1 MTKKIFILFITLFS
15 YNLFS
20 AEKITVAVLPFSSAN
35 EEEGDTL
42 ASMFANELSKRK
54 VYRVLTRNSQMEKV
68 MKELNFQRNG
78 LTDENTIIQIGRALN
93 AQYVLA
99 GNISKLG
106 RNNILIV
113 SMINVETFENITG
126 DSKSFRNIE
135 DVIQFVPQIVNEITG
150 TRGRTVVDID
160 IFGDESGKT
169 VVTSGDKAALERVIK
184 KRKGEKYIKDI
195 ETAVLIDINR
205 YISYRWTYQPQYKQG
220 DITRSMNNEITPL
233 MIASAFKYNDILQA
247 LVSAGADLDLKSAK
261 DDKKKIYNTALNY
274 SILSENVEG
283 VSILLNAGASI
294 DNRSDY
300 LHDAIEVNNVN
311 IVKLLV
317 NRGIDVNQI
326 AKEENGTYYYE
337 GRSPLSLA
345 VFKENAEIVKF
356 LLLHDADVNMDEEPI
371 LYTAVNWYDSY
382 KKSSFN
388 IIRLI
393 LDAGANI
400 DVRYSGSTPLIT
412 AIKKGYMDVV
422 KLLIGYGADVNYAD
436 KKGKKPLYYAIN
448 SSKKNEIIK
457 LLVDEGA
464 TE

>member
-1 MTKKIFILFITLFS
+1 MIKKIFILFIALFS

-20 AEKITVAVLPFSSAN
+20 AEKITVAVLPFSSVNGEA
-35 EEEGDTL
+35 EGDTL

-54 VYRVLTRNSQMEKV
+54 VYKVLTRNSQMEKV
-68 MKELNFQRNG
+68 MKELNFQRQG

-135 DVIQFVPQIVNEITG
+135 DIIQFIPQIINEITG

-160 IFGDESGKT
+160 IFGDESYKN
-169 VVTSGDKAALERVIK
+169 VVTSGDRAALERVIK
-184 KRKGEKYIKDI
+184 KRSGEKYIKDI
-195 ETAVLIDINR
+195 EAAVLIDINR
-205 YISYRWTYQPQYKQG
+205 YIIYKGGTPSYKQY
-220 DITRSMNNEITPL
+220 SYMNNEVTSL
-233 MIASAFKYNDILQA
+233 MIASAFKYNDLLRA
-247 LVSAGADLDLKSAK
+247 LVSVGADLDLKSATK
-261 DDKKKIYNTALNY
+261 YDKNRIYNTALNY

-300 LHDAIEVNNVN
+300 LHDAIEVNNLN

-317 NRGIDVNQI
+317 NKGIDVNQI
-326 AKEENGTYYYE
+326 AKGEDGTYYE

-345 VFKENAEIVKF
+345 VFKGNAEIVKF

-371 LYTAVNWYDSY
+371 LYTAVDCYNND
-382 KKSSFN
+382 KKNYLN
-388 IIRLI
+388 IIKLI
-393 LDAGANI
+393 LNAGTDI
-400 DVRYSGSTPLIT
+400 DIRYSGSIRGSTPLILS
-412 AIKKGYMDVV
+412 ILNGYTEVV
-422 KLLIGYGADVNYAD
+422 KLLIEYGADVNYTD
-436 KKGKKPLYYAIN
+436 KKGKKPLYYAIGG
-448 SSKKNEIIK
+448 KQEIIK